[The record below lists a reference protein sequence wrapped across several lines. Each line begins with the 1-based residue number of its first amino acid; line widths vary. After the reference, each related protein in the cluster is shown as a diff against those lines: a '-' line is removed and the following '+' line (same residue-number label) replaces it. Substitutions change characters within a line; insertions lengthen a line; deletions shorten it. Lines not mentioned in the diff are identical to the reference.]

1 MRRALPALLAIAG
14 LSVFAGCGGSEV
26 DYTEVS
32 SPPAAYAIPAD
43 AGGAVATRTATPSTS
58 ATPTPTAAA
67 GTTSSG
73 APAATTAP
81 STGTSTGTSGTT
93 GGTTG
98 GAAPTATSTPAQNT
112 GGASPD
118 QGLDQFCK
126 DNPGA
131 CTGTN
136 GN

>member
-1 MRRALPALLAIAG
+1 MPRAIAALLALAG
-14 LSVFAGCGGSEV
+14 VTALVGCGGGEV
-26 DYTEVS
+26 SYTEVKAA
-32 SPPAAYAIPAD
+32 PPALAIPAD
-43 AGGAVATRTATPSTS
+43 TGGAVATRTPGASTS

-67 GTTSSG
+67 GTSSSG
-73 APAATTAP
+73 STTTTAP
-81 STGTSTGTSGTT
+81 STSGTGTTT
-93 GGTTG
+93 GQATG
-98 GAAPTATSTPAQNT
+98 GAAPTATSTPQNT